1 MSSRRIRLMV
11 AAVVVLGMLAMA
23 GCAPKAKST
32 ESSTT
37 KSSAKKAST
46 SSETPKKES
55 SEEPSTT
62 APPADEP
69 GPITTPASGSST
81 RKALLDAA
89 RKKLDSSTDLT
100 VYQLYTQDDTALG
113 DLNPASSSVG
123 GRAFFA
129 WVKRDGK
136 WKVAERWAFGSARAN
151 AAGVARAVPDL
162 SAELIGKVNWKLAK
176 PKTSGT
182 GSTSSM
188 TSSLS
193 AVAKMWA
200 KTEMDGQGQPYK
212 VTLAKVAKDSKGVWW
227 GRAVVAPTGEYER
240 MQFWAKYSGSTWS
253 GEVQDPEPP
262 APSTY
267 FPSSVLSK
275 LDF

>member
-1 MSSRRIRLMV
+1 MSARRIRLMV
-11 AAVVVLGMLAMA
+11 AVVVVLGMLGMA

-32 ESSTT
+32 ASDTPKSST
-37 KSSAKKAST
+37 KKVST
-46 SSETPKKES
+46 SSETTKKET
-55 SEEPSTT
+55 SEEPSSTT
-62 APPADEP
+62 TTADEP

-81 RKALLDAA
+81 RRLLLEAA

-100 VYQLYTQDDTALG
+100 VYQLYAQDDTALG
-113 DLNPASSSVG
+113 DLNPASTSVG

-136 WKVAERWAFGSARAN
+136 WTVAERWAFGSARAN
-151 AAGVARAVPDL
+151 AASAARAVPDF
-162 SAELIGKVNWKLAK
+162 SDALIGKINWKLAK

-182 GSTSSM
+182 GSASSM

-193 AVAKMWA
+193 AAAKAWS
-200 KTEMDGQGQPYK
+200 KTEMDGQGEPYK

-253 GEVQDPEPP
+253 GNVQDPEPP
-262 APSTY
+262 APTTY

-275 LDF
+275 LGF